1 MFHVGLTGGIG
12 CGKSTIAAHFTRL
25 GVAVI
30 DADEVA
36 REVVKP
42 GTPGLSGLRAQFGDA
57 ILQLDGRLN
66 RAALRQQIFDNPQQR
81 QQVEELLHPLIADLM
96 LQQAAACDTPYLI
109 FMIPLLTGKEGR
121 YPIDRILVVDLPE
134 PLQLERVMQRD
145 QITREAATAILQAQL
160 SRQQR
165 LEIADE
171 TILNI
176 DTEGVAQ
183 QVEQLHQ
190 LYLQLSAIE

>member
-1 MFHVGLTGGIG
+1 
-12 CGKSTIAAHFTRL
+12 
-25 GVAVI
+25 
-30 DADEVA
+30 
-36 REVVKP
+36 
-42 GTPGLSGLRAQFGDA
+42 
-57 ILQLDGRLN
+57 
-66 RAALRQQIFDNPQQR
+66 
-81 QQVEELLHPLIADLM
+81 
-96 LQQAAACDTPYLI
+96 
-109 FMIPLLTGKEGR
+109 MIPLLTGKEGR

-145 QITREAATAILQAQL
+145 QITREAATAILLAQL